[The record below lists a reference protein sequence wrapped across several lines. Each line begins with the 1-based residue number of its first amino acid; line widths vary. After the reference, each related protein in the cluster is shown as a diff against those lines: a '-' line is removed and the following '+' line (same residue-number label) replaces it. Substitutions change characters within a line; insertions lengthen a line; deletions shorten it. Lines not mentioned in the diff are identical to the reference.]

1 MDSAVRQHRL
11 WRFGPNFDPKTKG
24 GIWHKD
30 TCPFGING
38 ANPEGSLMFTTV
50 CRLSGAYEQGKGR
63 FACIGAKVQKA
74 RSRMDQRRS
83 K

>member
-1 MDSAVRQHRL
+1 MDSALRQHRL

-38 ANPEGSLMFTTV
+38 ANPEGSLMTRRGM
-50 CRLSGAYEQGKGR
+50 CAGATAAPVES
-63 FACIGAKVQKA
+63 AVASSVSLC
-74 RSRMDQRRS
+74 
-83 K
+83 